1 MTKTNLVCAG
11 LPVLLSLCWSLAIQA
26 APVSTTDADEVPD
39 QPAPA
44 VISAPSPTTGAID
57 KSSPSHAVDL
67 LIELQSKS
75 AGLDF
80 NERARE
86 NGNAPRPVITPG
98 AAPQQ
103 PMPAATTQNAAGLF
117 GSGAVPM
124 PVARENTA
132 READWRSPAR
142 SVAAGP
148 VQQDSGH
155 SGGGEGAGG
164 GLLKLPRE
172 IIQWVRE
179 NRSLV
184 VGGAILVLA
193 LLWLSSMAVA
203 RRKG

>member
-1 MTKTNLVCAG
+1 MILHTKFGAAVVLLGCFEINSAG
-11 LPVLLSLCWSLAIQA
+11 LLGAASNFCVHDQDESGLRRLAGFAQLVLVVVIQA
-26 APVSTTDADEVPD
+26 ALVSTTDADEVPD

-103 PMPAATTQNAAGLF
+103 PMRAPAATTQNAAGLF
-117 GSGAVPM
+117 GSGAVP
-124 PVARENTA
+124 VARGQGKHGS
-132 READWRSPAR
+132 R
-142 SVAAGP
+142 
-148 VQQDSGH
+148 
-155 SGGGEGAGG
+155 
-164 GLLKLPRE
+164 
-172 IIQWVRE
+172 
-179 NRSLV
+179 
-184 VGGAILVLA
+184 A
-193 LLWLSSMAVA
+193 LLAQSGSK
-203 RRKG
+203 RCSRPC